1 MKKTLVV
8 ILTKN
13 RYKLFS
19 QTITSLHKNTPREL
33 FDVMVIDDG
42 SEIEHIA
49 YIYGLKSGE
58 MVDHLIATKTGSLGF
73 NKNIGAEFA
82 RFLGYEYVYQSDD
95 DMYFLPGWLEK
106 CLNAIDAPKELITV
120 IGAYCH
126 PFLQPNNDL
135 KLNTLN
141 TVDAINGNSM
151 FMRTKDWAK
160 YKMQETNGI
169 MASEDW
175 EMCQRIRKAGGLC
188 VKFTENL
195 VLHCGITNSCGE
207 PATGADLMLEEL
219 SQAKVKYNL
228 DIQYE

>member
-1 MKKTLVV
+1 MEKTLVV

-19 QTITSLHKNTPREL
+19 QTISSLHKNTPREL

-42 SEIEHIA
+42 SEPDCIGFLE
-49 YIYGLKSGE
+49 GLKAGGSI
-58 MVDHLIATKTGSLGF
+58 DYLILAKTGSLGF
-73 NKNIGAEFA
+73 NKNIGAEYA
-82 RFLGYEYVYQSDD
+82 RFLGYKYVYQSDN

-106 CLNAIDAPKELITV
+106 CKEIIKRFERTTII

-126 PFLQPNNDL
+126 PFLQPNLDACYEEC
-135 KLNTLN
+135 K

-151 FMRTKDWAK
+151 FIRTEDWIK
-160 YKMQETNGI
+160 YKMLETQGI

-175 EMCQRIRKAGGLC
+175 EMSQRIRKDGGLC

-195 VLHCGITNSCGE
+195 VLHCGITNSKGE

-219 SQAKVKYNL
+219 SKAKVKNNI
-228 DIQYE
+228 DIYYE